1 MLFKSA
7 MPVALSL
14 IVITLAFGFLKNPLS
29 NQDAAKAIEQ
39 DLAADKKKSQL
50 TAREL
55 DDAATPVVDLYS
67 SSTAAVSTDRLS
79 KNRRHDNEGIVK
91 SEIDPG
97 ITNVFRDPLE
107 DISDLPTDKSELIV
121 EGRVTDSAA
130 FLSSDRGAVYSE
142 FSVEVSDVLKD
153 TSGLKVSSGHSIVTE
168 RLGGRVKYPNGQIIR
183 YGIVGQGSPAK
194 GKNYLFFLSR
204 AEQGNYNILTA
215 YELQGN
221 KVQALDGA
229 RVNLGIGNWVFDKH
243 NDEDYQTFR
252 KGVEQAAKN
261 PPSGNQS
268 FTHRQRSELSPKT
281 HRRIRWAYVASC
293 SPSTTT
299 TTSSSS
305 RACAPTALSSS
316 AKSRSTRTST
326 DSVSSVAL
334 RASSSGSSRNS
345 AEASLEI

>member
-1 MLFKSA
+1 MARLF
-7 MPVALSL
+7 
-14 IVITLAFGFLKNPLS
+14 
-29 NQDAAKAIEQ
+29 
-39 DLAADKKKSQL
+39 
-50 TAREL
+50 
-55 DDAATPVVDLYS
+55 
-67 SSTAAVSTDRLS
+67 
-79 KNRRHDNEGIVK
+79 
-91 SEIDPG
+91 
-97 ITNVFRDPLE
+97 
-107 DISDLPTDKSELIV
+107 
-121 EGRVTDSAA
+121 VTE
-130 FLSSDRGAVYSE
+130 SSDKAHRQRERIIYS
-142 FSVEVSDVLKD
+142 FS
-153 TSGLKVSSGHSIVTE
+153 
-168 RLGGRVKYPNGQIIR
+168 P
-183 YGIVGQGSPAK
+183 
-194 GKNYLFFLSR
+194 
-204 AEQGNYNILTA
+204 EQGNYNILTA

-299 TTSSSS
+299 TSSSSS
-305 RACAPTALSSS
+305 RACAPSALSSS

-334 RASSSGSSRNS
+334 RASSSGSPRSSDKAWRF
-345 AEASLEI
+345 

>member
-7 MPVALSL
+7 MSVALSL
-14 IVITLAFGFLKNPLS
+14 IVITLAFGFLSKNPLS

-55 DDAATPVVDLYS
+55 DDAATPVVDLYG

-261 PPSGNQS
+261 PPSGNQKGR
-268 FTHRQRSELSPKT
+268 FNP
-281 HRRIRWAYVASC
+281 
-293 SPSTTT
+293 
-299 TTSSSS
+299 
-305 RACAPTALSSS
+305 
-316 AKSRSTRTST
+316 
-326 DSVSSVAL
+326 
-334 RASSSGSSRNS
+334 
-345 AEASLEI
+345 